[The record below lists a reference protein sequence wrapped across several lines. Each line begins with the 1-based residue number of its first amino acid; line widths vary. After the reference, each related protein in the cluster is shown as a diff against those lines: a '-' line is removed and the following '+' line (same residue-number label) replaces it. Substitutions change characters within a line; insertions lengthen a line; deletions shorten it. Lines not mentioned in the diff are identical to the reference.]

1 MLIQKDQKKI
11 RSVLENIYKL
21 ILPKKDINYF
31 KDEII
36 QIIKNF
42 NKKNPKKK
50 IIISEKTS
58 LIICYGD
65 AVYSNEKSSIKV
77 FQSFFQ
83 KNLKKYYQNASIFVL
98 PSLYE
103 GLGNVIIDA
112 VNFEIPTIVTNCK
125 SGPNEIILQN
135 KGGYIVPISSP
146 DSNFL
151 SFNKLDKIFRLSP
164 AEKVLLEE

>member
-50 IIISEKTS
+50 TFYYLLSQIVSWCLWGELFWVKA
-58 LIICYGD
+58 L
-65 AVYSNEKSSIKV
+65 
-77 FQSFFQ
+77 QM
-83 KNLKKYYQNASIFVL
+83 NLKS
-98 PSLYE
+98 
-103 GLGNVIIDA
+103 
-112 VNFEIPTIVTNCK
+112 
-125 SGPNEIILQN
+125 
-135 KGGYIVPISSP
+135 
-146 DSNFL
+146 
-151 SFNKLDKIFRLSP
+151 
-164 AEKVLLEE
+164 

>member
-11 RSVLENIYKL
+11 RSILEKIYKP
-21 ILPKKDINYF
+21 ILPKKDINYL

-36 QIIKNF
+36 QIIQNF

-65 AVYSNEKSSIKV
+65 AVYSNKKSSIKV

-83 KNLKKYYQNASIFVL
+83 KNLKKYFDTIHFL
-98 PSLYE
+98 PFYPSSSDS
-103 GLGNVIIDA
+103 GFA
-112 VNFEIPTIVTNCK
+112 V
-125 SGPNEIILQN
+125 
-135 KGGYIVPISSP
+135 
-146 DSNFL
+146 
-151 SFNKLDKIFRLSP
+151 
-164 AEKVLLEE
+164 

>member
-11 RSVLENIYKL
+11 RSVLENIYKP
-21 ILPKKDINYF
+21 ILSKKDINYL

-65 AVYSNEKSSIKV
+65 TVYSNEKSSIKV

-83 KNLKKYYQNASIFVL
+83 KKLKKYFEYHSFFTFL
-98 PSLYE
+98 P
-103 GLGNVIIDA
+103 
-112 VNFEIPTIVTNCK
+112 F
-125 SGPNEIILQN
+125 
-135 KGGYIVPISSP
+135 
-146 DSNFL
+146 
-151 SFNKLDKIFRLSP
+151 
-164 AEKVLLEE
+164 

>member
-11 RSVLENIYKL
+11 RSILENIYKP
-21 ILPKKDINYF
+21 ILPKKDINNL

-65 AVYSNEKSSIKV
+65 VIYSNEK
-77 FQSFFQ
+77 
-83 KNLKKYYQNASIFVL
+83 
-98 PSLYE
+98 
-103 GLGNVIIDA
+103 
-112 VNFEIPTIVTNCK
+112 
-125 SGPNEIILQN
+125 
-135 KGGYIVPISSP
+135 
-146 DSNFL
+146 
-151 SFNKLDKIFRLSP
+151 KLN
-164 AEKVLLEE
+164 